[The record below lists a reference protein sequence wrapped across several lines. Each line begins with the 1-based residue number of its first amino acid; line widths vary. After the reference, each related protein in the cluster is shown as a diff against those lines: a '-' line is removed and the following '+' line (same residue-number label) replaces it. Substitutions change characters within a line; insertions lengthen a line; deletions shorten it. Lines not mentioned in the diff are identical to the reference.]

1 MYLADIFTVHA
12 NIVGIP
18 AISFPYGTDNENMP
32 IGLQLMAN
40 HKEEAK
46 LLAMVKNIRPIAL

>member
-1 MYLADIFTVHA
+1 
-12 NIVGIP
+12 
-18 AISFPYGTDNENMP
+18 MP

-46 LLAMVKNIRPIAL
+46 LLAMVKNIRPNAL